1 MFMVSTANS
10 VCLAGGG
17 TLKIWQQ
24 FLSCLFRFTFWIRR
38 RIWRWRSWGFSFSF
52 RLFLCILFWLLL
64 LDCFFGRFWSR
75 RFWTWARSTFLFNN
89 SRMHIKIPDNSCRRL
104 PFLGR
109 WNMFWRFRWFWISW
123 SRSTITNR
131 FGFPKNKFWNFYFS
145 KKIIAG
151 RRFFVIIGACEIRIE
166 ILF

>member
-1 MFMVSTANS
+1 MVSKPNS

-89 SRMHIKIPDNSCRRL
+89 SRMHIKIPDNSSVGGYRFWAGETCFEDFDGFESLDLDL
-104 PFLGR
+104 PLRTDSDFLK
-109 WNMFWRFRWFWISW
+109 I
-123 SRSTITNR
+123 
-131 FGFPKNKFWNFYFS
+131 NFEIFIFS
-145 KKIIAG
+145 KKSSPA
-151 RRFFVIIGACEIRIE
+151 VASSW
-166 ILF
+166 